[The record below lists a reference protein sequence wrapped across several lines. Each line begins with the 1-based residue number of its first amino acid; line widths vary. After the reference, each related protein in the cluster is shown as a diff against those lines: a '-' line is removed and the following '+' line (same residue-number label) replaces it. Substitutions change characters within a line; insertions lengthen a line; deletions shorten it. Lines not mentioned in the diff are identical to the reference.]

1 MSWIWIFYDKTYAVS
16 VWTDTVFVAAT
27 NLFFLEYKS
36 TSAARKIADWTVTE
50 NQKQDFGYFDVV
62 VLKEMSAL
70 SIFLSKEAAQEV

>member
-1 MSWIWIFYDKTYAVS
+1 
-16 VWTDTVFVAAT
+16 
-27 NLFFLEYKS
+27 LEYKS